1 MTKPD
6 GPLIRGAK
14 AIAHE
19 LGCSPRT
26 ISKLVAEKKLP
37 ARHGLSGGRTSP
49 LVIERKALDDFK
61 HGSKG

>member
-1 MTKPD
+1 MRSDST
-6 GPLIRGAK
+6 LIRGAK

-26 ISKLVAEKKLP
+26 VSKLVAEKKLP
-37 ARHGLSGGRTSP
+37 ARHGLSGGPTSP

-61 HGSKG
+61 RGQKD

>member
-1 MTKPD
+1 MKSD
-6 GPLIRGAK
+6 APLIRGAK

-26 ISKLVAEKKLP
+26 ISKLVAEKRLP

-61 HGSKG
+61 RGRKD

>member
-1 MTKPD
+1 MKPEA
-6 GPLIRGAK
+6 PLIRGTK

-26 ISKLVAEKKLP
+26 VSKLVAEKKLP

-49 LVIERKALDDFK
+49 LVIERKVLDEFK
-61 HGSKG
+61 YARKD